1 MSLPALVFLLILT
14 LFAALWAYLLWWAFR
29 RGNRIVLLHSSGLVV
44 LLFVLPLFG
53 VLYNLLEKPFL
64 YAIWP

>member
-1 MSLPALVFLLILT
+1 
-14 LFAALWAYLLWWAFR
+14 LWWAFR